1 MNVYETE
8 EEQVESIKKWW
19 KENGRSVIAGAAI
32 GLGAVFGWRWWLDY
46 RQGVAENAS
55 AAFEQ
60 LLTQATAKEPSVTDL
75 SRAQGLVKEFGD
87 TPYAAFSTLVVA
99 NTKYS
104 KGDKDGAR
112 AELEQAIQRAP
123 DPGLRSLAVLRL
135 GRILLDQGD
144 AVGAAALLSRHPA
157 AAGFAG
163 DQVALAGDIA
173 LAQGDTAGARKAY
186 AEALK
191 QNPSSASL
199 IQIKLDNL
207 PPAG

>member
-1 MNVYETE
+1 MNVYATE

-32 GLGAVFGWRWWLDY
+32 GLGAVFGWRWWLDH
-46 RQGVAENAS
+46 RQGVAEDAS

-60 LLTQATAKEPSVTDL
+60 LLAQAADKDPSAALGQAESLT
-75 SRAQGLVKEFGD
+75 KEFGN
-87 TPYAAFSTLVVA
+87 TAYAAFSTLVTA
-99 NTKYS
+99 NTKYQ

-112 AELEQAIQRAP
+112 AELEKTIQKAP
-123 DPGLRSLAVLRL
+123 DPGMRSLAVLRL

-144 AVGAAALLSRHPA
+144 AAGAAALLSRHPA
-157 AAGFAG
+157 ASGFAG
-163 DQVALAGDIA
+163 DQAALVGDIA
-173 LAQGDTAGARKAY
+173 LAQGDTAAARKAY

-191 QNPSSASL
+191 KNPSSASL

>member
-8 EEQVESIKKWW
+8 EEQVETIKKWW

-32 GLGAVFGWRWWLDY
+32 GLGAVFGWRWWLEH

-60 LLTQATAKEPSVTDL
+60 LLAQSADKDPSAALSQAQS
-75 SRAQGLVKEFGD
+75 LVQEFGG
-87 TPYAAFSTLVVA
+87 TTYAAFSTLVA
-99 NTKYS
+99 ASTKYQ

-112 AELEQAIQRAP
+112 AELEKTIQQAP
-123 DPGLRSLAVLRL
+123 DPGVRNLAVLRL

-144 AVGAAALLSRHPA
+144 AAGAAALLTRYPA
-157 AAGFAG
+157 AGGFAG
-163 DQVALAGDIA
+163 DQTALAGDIA
-173 LAQGDTAGARKAY
+173 LAQGDIPGARKAY

-191 QNPSSASL
+191 QSPSSASL